1 MKYLKCASRWVGN
14 LLPNQVPWPP
24 AISNA
29 ALSGPAKTVTGD
41 FLVDAEAL
49 AACLKRVSSDYKVTS
64 MQRRALLKLAA
75 LSTIGLA
82 RAQANPPPSIHNKE
96 PITMND
102 VIIIGGSF
110 AGLAGALQLGR
121 ARRKVTV
128 LDTGLPR
135 NRFAGHSHGLLGHD
149 HKPPLDIL
157 AEARQQLARYPTIR
171 LVNARADGVSGAIDD
186 FSVLTADSESL
197 RARRLI
203 LSYGVADQMPDVP
216 GFAESWGTSIVPCPY
231 CDGFEVAGR
240 HWGLVWSGPQSHQS
254 ARLFHDWTDKLTV
267 FADGHDIPPDIQ
279 VDLAGRKI
287 PVALGRIV
295 EIAHHKGQITT
306 VNLDT
311 GRNIA
316 VDVLFAHPRNK
327 PSASLHESLGLATVD
342 TPTGIVLKVDER
354 RQTSM
359 PGIYAAG
366 DLATPFLPSVTQAS
380 SQGAM
385 AGIFAQQSMLA

>member
-1 MKYLKCASRWVGN
+1 M
-14 LLPNQVPWPP
+14 
-24 AISNA
+24 
-29 ALSGPAKTVTGD
+29 D
-41 FLVDAEAL
+41 
-49 AACLKRVSSDYKVTS
+49 
-64 MQRRALLKLAA
+64 
-75 LSTIGLA
+75 
-82 RAQANPPPSIHNKE
+82 
-96 PITMND
+96 D

-110 AGLAGALQLGR
+110 AGLAAALQLGR

-135 NRFAGHSHGLLGHD
+135 NRNARHSHGLLGHD

-157 AEARQQLARYPTIR
+157 AEARQQLARYPAIR
-171 LVNARADGVSGAIDD
+171 LVSARADSVSGAMDD
-186 FSVLTADSESL
+186 FSVLTGDGESL
-197 RARRLI
+197 GARRVI
-203 LSYGVADQMPDVP
+203 LSYGVVDQMPDVP

-231 CDGFEVAGR
+231 CDGFEVAGQ
-240 HWGLVWSGPQSHQS
+240 HWGLVWSGPQSHSQ
-254 ARLFHDWTDKLTV
+254 ARLFQHWTDNLTV
-267 FADGHDIPPDIQ
+267 FADGHDIPADIQ
-279 VDLAGRKI
+279 ADLARRKV
-287 PVALGRIV
+287 PVVDGRII
-295 EIAHHKGQITT
+295 EIAHHKSDITT

-311 GRNIA
+311 RRNIA

-327 PSASLHESLGLATVD
+327 PSARLHESLGLATVD

-385 AGIFAQQSMLA
+385 AGIFAQQSMLV